1 MAHCLSICSR
11 QKTES
16 SLVLFLSFP
25 LRFKNIKSC
34 WLNFQNTH
42 YIYLSFLH
50 RPVCI
55 AASFTSF
62 TEVLLLILP
71 AQGLTLC
78 LSRQY
83 STAKGHC
90 LSTVK
95 ESLHKTPACQPSLSP
110 ISHLLVHLP
119 RILAV
124 SQTWWTGP
132 FGRPL
137 HQRLIYPVGCCMT
150 WLSLCKGHRKD
161 KGGQRGSLLG
171 HSWQGLETFFAY
183 HSQEGRKSWSDPTV
197 CVALDNRKNYLAQKL
212 SVMPLLRNTA

>member
-1 MAHCLSICSR
+1 MLMTLKFVSPPSTFSPWLTLQVFPWKVCFKHIHINISKTEPVIVFPTDVFCPKLSLLVMAHCLFICSR

-55 AASFTSF
+55 AASFASF

-71 AQGLTLC
+71 APGLTFC

-90 LSTVK
+90 SSTVK

-137 HQRLIYPVGCCMT
+137 HQRLIYPVG
-150 WLSLCKGHRKD
+150 
-161 KGGQRGSLLG
+161 Q
-171 HSWQGLETFFAY
+171 
-183 HSQEGRKSWSDPTV
+183 
-197 CVALDNRKNYLAQKL
+197 
-212 SVMPLLRNTA
+212 